1 MVARMENHLSPRGAP
16 HSPSTGSRGTLVF
29 LLGVL
34 LTLVLG
40 ACGGVENVAA
50 PTVSPT
56 LTPAPT
62 SPPTAVSAAPATA
75 VTPATSVPEGTA
87 TASATPAPPTATAT
101 PASTATPAV
110 VTFAVIGDYGL
121 AGPDEEAVATLV
133 HSWEPNFIIT
143 TGDNNYPNGEAATID
158 DNVGQYYADYIYP
171 YTGAYTPTTTVDQ
184 NRFFPSLGNHDY
196 YSLNGAQ
203 PYLDYF
209 TLPGNERYYE
219 FERGP
224 VHLFAVN
231 SDYNEPDG
239 IGADSAQGVWLRN
252 GLAASSATWRLV
264 YMHVA
269 PFSSARH
276 GSYPATQW
284 PFAEWGAT
292 AVLAG
297 HDHVYERLL
306 IDGIPYFV
314 NGLGGS
320 PAIYGFEEI
329 VPGSEVRFN
338 DEHGAM
344 LIEATVDQIT
354 FRFITHTGQVVDT
367 YTLSARQN
375 AAYLPS
381 IRVATER

>member
-1 MVARMENHLSPRGAP
+1 MIGRRNFHLPA
-16 HSPSTGSRGTLVF
+16 LA
-29 LLGVL
+29 LLAVVL
-34 LTLVLG
+34 ALLSG
-40 ACGGVENVAA
+40 ACVGAEGVPASIVTATATSLPE
-50 PTVSPT
+50 PSPT
-56 LTPAPT
+56 SLP
-62 SPPTAVSAAPATA
+62 AAPATA
-75 VTPATSVPEGTA
+75 IATGTVAPRATATS
-87 TASATPAPPTATAT
+87 TASVAPATPAATAT
-101 PASTATPAV
+101 PAP

-121 AGPDEEAVATLV
+121 AGPAEEAVATLV
-133 HSWEPNFIIT
+133 HGWEPDFIIT

-158 DNVGQYYADYIYP
+158 ENVGQYYADYIYP
-171 YTGAYTPTTTVDQ
+171 YTGAYTRTSAVDT

-219 FERGP
+219 FEWGP

-239 IGADSAQGVWLRN
+239 IRADSAQGVWLRD
-252 GLAASSATWRLV
+252 GLATSTAPWRLV
-264 YMHVA
+264 YMHVP
-269 PFSSARH
+269 PFSSAHH
-276 GSYPATQW
+276 GSAPVMQW
-284 PFAEWGAT
+284 PYAEWGAT

-297 HDHVYERLL
+297 HDHVYERLM
-306 IDGIPYFV
+306 IDGLPYFV

-320 PAIYGFEEI
+320 PARYGFEEI

-344 LIEATVDQIT
+344 LVEATADEIT
-354 FRFITHTGQVVDT
+354 FRFVTHSGQVIDT
-367 YTLSARQN
+367 LTLSASEH

-381 IRVATER
+381 IRAAAEP

>member
-1 MVARMENHLSPRGAP
+1 MAIFPPYFRRS
-16 HSPSTGSRGTLVF
+16 F
-29 LLGVL
+29 LILIIVL
-34 LTLVLG
+34 LALLLG
-40 ACGGVENVAA
+40 ACGGVESVPA
-50 PTVSPT
+50 PTVTATATPLPTPSSTSLAEVPATAAATATPGATATLAPPT
-56 LTPAPT
+56 LT
-62 SPPTAVSAAPATA
+62 
-75 VTPATSVPEGTA
+75 
-87 TASATPAPPTATAT
+87 ATPAPPTPTATPAATAT
-101 PASTATPAV
+101 PTA

-133 HSWEPNFIIT
+133 HGWEPDFIIT

-158 DNVGQYYADYIYP
+158 ENVGQYYADYIYP
-171 YTGAYTPTTTVDQ
+171 YTGTYTRTTTVDA

-209 TLPGNERYYE
+209 TLPGNERYYD
-219 FERGP
+219 FQRGP

-239 IGADSAQGVWLRN
+239 IRADSAQGVWLRDR
-252 GLAASSATWRLV
+252 LAASTAPWRLV
-264 YMHVA
+264 YMHV
-269 PFSSARH
+269 PPYSSARH
-276 GSYPATQW
+276 GSAPVMQW

-306 IDGIPYFV
+306 INGIPYFV

-320 PAIYGFEEI
+320 PAVYGFEEI

-338 DEHGAM
+338 DDHGAM
-344 LIEATVDQIT
+344 LVEATADEIT
-354 FRFITHTGQVVDT
+354 FRFVTHTGEIIDT
-367 YTLSARQN
+367 YTLAASQN
-375 AAYLPS
+375 SAYLPS
-381 IRVATER
+381 IRVAAEP